1 MKKLSLLNFRL
12 LIVWTIITSA
22 MLGLAGKIFLLQFL
36 KTAEFKKKANVQ
48 QNEEI
53 RIDNPRRSIIDNEG
67 NILAMDTVKYDLFI
81 YRDRLPKDED
91 KEKIAK
97 QLSEILNK
105 NYDDLTK
112 LLLDKKNVNRVGLD
126 KITTHEYQRILNNTT
141 KKYRRAFEFI
151 KNFDRSYPQKELMSD
166 VVGFVNDN
174 QQGKAGIEM
183 SQNNLLHRQ
192 TKYITV
198 RKTGSGGIIPTSL
211 PTNFFRSNDWKLQLT
226 VNMRL
231 QRAARFALKEK
242 LNIFKAKRGAI
253 IIMNVMDG
261 SILALVCE
269 PTFDPNVFYNA
280 KSELLKN
287 WAVTDLYEQGSTFK
301 PINIALALEAGVI
314 ESNTLIQDVGFI
326 KVDNWNIHNASLAGN
341 GLINIAEVLQTSSNV
356 AMVQIMQ
363 RLKKEDYYSRLLK
376 LDITQKTNI
385 DIPGEVRG
393 QLKNKEVF
401 TKGSIEAAA
410 TSFGQGFSL
419 TPIKLA
425 QLHAALANGGKL
437 VTPHLTKGLVNLEGS
452 LAWTPEYKIKQIFSP
467 SVSKKVMELMETVVN
482 KGSGKASKIQGYR
495 IGGKTGTAQKAGKG
509 GYLPDSKI
517 TSFVSILPITS
528 PKYLVLVVLDEP
540 KGNNT
545 SGSTVA
551 APAAKVVTD
560 ALIYIEGLPPAK

>member
-141 KKYRRAFEFI
+141 KKYSRAFEFI
-151 KNFDRSYPQKELMSD
+151 KNFDRSYTQKELMSD

-287 WAVTDLYEQGSTFK
+287 WAVTDLYEPGSTFK

-326 KVDNWNIHNASLAGN
+326 KVDNWSIHN
-341 GLINIAEVLQTSSNV
+341 
-356 AMVQIMQ
+356 
-363 RLKKEDYYSRLLK
+363 D
-376 LDITQKTNI
+376 
-385 DIPGEVRG
+385 
-393 QLKNKEVF
+393 
-401 TKGSIEAAA
+401 
-410 TSFGQGFSL
+410 
-419 TPIKLA
+419 
-425 QLHAALANGGKL
+425 
-437 VTPHLTKGLVNLEGS
+437 
-452 LAWTPEYKIKQIFSP
+452 
-467 SVSKKVMELMETVVN
+467 
-482 KGSGKASKIQGYR
+482 
-495 IGGKTGTAQKAGKG
+495 
-509 GYLPDSKI
+509 
-517 TSFVSILPITS
+517 
-528 PKYLVLVVLDEP
+528 
-540 KGNNT
+540 
-545 SGSTVA
+545 
-551 APAAKVVTD
+551 
-560 ALIYIEGLPPAK
+560 

>member
-12 LIVWTIITSA
+12 LMVWTIIVSA
-22 MLGLAGKIFLLQFL
+22 ILGLIGKIFLLQFV
-36 KTAEFKKKANVQ
+36 KVTEFRRKADSQ

-53 RIDNPRRSIIDNEG
+53 RIDNPRRPIIDSEG
-67 NILAMDTVKYDLFI
+67 NILAMDIEKFDLFI

-97 QLSEILNK
+97 QLSQILNK
-105 NYDDLTK
+105 NYYDLTK
-112 LLLDKKNVNRVGLD
+112 LLLDKRNVNRVGLD
-126 KITTHEYQRILNNTT
+126 KITTHEYQRILNKTT
-141 KKYRRAFEFI
+141 KKYRQAFEFI

-192 TKYITV
+192 TKYVTV

-211 PTNFFRSNDWKLQLT
+211 PRNFFRSNDWKLQLT
-226 VNMRL
+226 VNIRL

-242 LNIFKAKRGAI
+242 LNTFQAKRGAI
-253 IIMNVMDG
+253 IIMNVIDG

-269 PTFDPNVFYNA
+269 PTFDPNVFYNV
-280 KSELLKN
+280 KGELLKN
-287 WAVTDLYEQGSTFK
+287 WTVTDLYEPGSTFK

-314 ESNTLIQDVGFI
+314 KLDTVIQDIGFI
-326 KVDNWNIHNASLAGN
+326 KVDNWNIYNASLSGN

-363 RLKKEDYYSRLLK
+363 RLKKEDYYNRLLQ

-385 DIPGEVRG
+385 DLPGEVKGR
-393 QLKNKEVF
+393 LKSKEVF
-401 TKGSIEAAA
+401 TTSSIEAAA

-425 QLHAALANGGKL
+425 QLHGALANGGKL
-437 VTPHLTKGLVNLEGS
+437 VTPHLTKGLVNPEGS
-452 LAWTPEYKIKQIFSP
+452 LAWIPEYKSKQIFSP
-467 SVSKKVMELMETVVN
+467 SVSTKVIGLMETVVN

-509 GYLPDSKI
+509 GYLPNSKI

-551 APAAKVVTD
+551 APAAKIVTD
-560 ALIYIEGLPPAK
+560 ALIYIEGMPPTN